1 MIITTTSVLEGYSVK
16 GYLGIVN
23 GEVISG
29 VNIMKD
35 IAAGITNFF
44 GGRSGS
50 YENELIEARTKA
62 IEEMEKAATMLGADA
77 IIGVDFDYEVLGSDG
92 SMLMVVVSG
101 TAIKL

>member
-1 MIITTTSVLEGYSVK
+1 MIVK
-16 GYLGIVN
+16 LKLSSKKIY
-23 GEVISG
+23 
-29 VNIMKD
+29 
-35 IAAGITNFF
+35 
-44 GGRSGS
+44 GGT

>member
-1 MIITTTSVLEGYSVK
+1 MIVTTTNSIEGRPVTA
-16 GYLGIVN
+16 YLGLVN

-29 VNIMKD
+29 VNFLKD
-35 IAAGITNFF
+35 IAAGLTNIF

-62 IEEMEKAATMLGADA
+62 LEEMERAAHQLGADA
-77 IIGVDFDYEVLGSDG
+77 IIGVDFDYEVLGSEG

-101 TAIKL
+101 TAVRL